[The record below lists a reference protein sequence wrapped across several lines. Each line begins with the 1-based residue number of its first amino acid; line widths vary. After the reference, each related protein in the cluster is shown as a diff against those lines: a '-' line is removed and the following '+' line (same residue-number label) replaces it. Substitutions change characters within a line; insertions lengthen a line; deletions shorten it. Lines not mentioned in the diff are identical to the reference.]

1 MDRSGE
7 EIVTVLLP
15 LEDIT
20 VKLGY
25 QRQIEDLLKNSDMVN
40 DWEGGRGH
48 HALGIHLG
56 NEGDPGM
63 IWKEGEIVTSTNEYE
78 MGLGIPGNAVYTIF
92 MI

>member
-1 MDRSGE
+1 MINYGNMDRSGE

-48 HALGIHLG
+48 LALGIRLG
-56 NEGDPGM
+56 NEGDQGM
-63 IWKEGEIVTSTNEYE
+63 I
-78 MGLGIPGNAVYTIF
+78 
-92 MI
+92 